1 MRLRLD
7 DESYQ
12 AGYMDGKSGESS
24 KSQEELTLA
33 GLDNLSYLSGFIEGE
48 AKRSTGSEPEK

>member
-12 AGYMDGKSGESS
+12 AGYQDGLCGGRS
-24 KSQEELTLA
+24 KSHDELLLA
-33 GLDNLSYLSGFIEGE
+33 EFDGWSYLSGYIEGE
-48 AKRSTGSEPEK
+48 AKRITGSEPEK